1 MTIFNSYVSL
11 PEGISPS
18 YPYEIT
24 FFFAQNPEP
33 PASSD
38 RTGGHEP
45 SAHANWT
52 RGVQHHQAAMPNR
65 MIHLGS
71 YAGFHQWGYQTKWMV
86 DNEQSFYWWFR
97 RSPVL
102 GNLCIYIYIHYLY
115 IIWFIYMLLWY
126 LGYMIY
132 IYICIYIMI
141 HNQFHGDLIGG
152 YIYRD
157 DQWSCVIQCL

>member
-38 RTGGHEP
+38 RSDRTGGHEP

-52 RGVQHHQAAMPNR
+52 RGVQHHQAAMPKR

-71 YAGFHQWGYQTKWMV
+71 YAGFHQWGYQKKWMV
-86 DNEQSFYWWFR
+86 DNEQSFY
-97 RSPVL
+97 
-102 GNLCIYIYIHYLY
+102 
-115 IIWFIYMLLWY
+115 
-126 LGYMIY
+126 
-132 IYICIYIMI
+132 
-141 HNQFHGDLIGG
+141 
-152 YIYRD
+152 
-157 DQWSCVIQCL
+157 